1 MSKDFSRRD
10 FIKGTIG
17 AGLALGGG
25 GLLAG
30 CYVYD
35 TKGLPTA
42 VLGKTGVRI
51 PRIAIGLGSRF
62 CNIDD
67 TDEAVAMLE
76 YALDNGLF
84 YWDTAHIYE
93 NRNNG
98 VISEERIGLVT
109 KNRRDEIFLST
120 KITSRDPDEAMKQIE
135 LSLKRLQ
142 TDRLDMLKIHDVH
155 SMEDV
160 EKISE
165 KGNLIEIVSKLKE
178 RKVTRFIGF
187 SGHADADAMKTVA
200 ERGDFDV
207 MLIALNHWDFENNPQ
222 KRQELAIPVALDKE
236 LGVMLMKAVRPRE
249 NNPAFKAADLIRFA
263 LSLKGPAGVTLG
275 MDSLEVVKSNLE
287 ILRNFNPMNSQEIK
301 MMSASLNPFFN
312 HKNIPW
318 MKTGY
323 CDGKWA

>member
-30 CYVYD
+30 CNGYD
-35 TKGLPTA
+35 PNGLPTV

-62 CNIDD
+62 CNIRDAG
-67 TDEAVAMLE
+67 EAFSMLE
-76 YALDNGLF
+76 YALDNGLY
-84 YWDTAHIYE
+84 YWDTAFIYE
-93 NRNNG
+93 NRKNG
-98 VISEERIGLVT
+98 VNSEERIGQVA

-120 KITSRDPDEAMKQIE
+120 KVTSRDPDEAMKQIE

-142 TDRLDMLKIHDVH
+142 TDRLDMLKIHDIH

-160 EKISE
+160 AKISE

-178 RKVTRFIGF
+178 QKVTRFIGF
-187 SGHADADAMKTVA
+187 SGHADADAMKAVA
-200 ERGDFDV
+200 ERGDFDA

-249 NNPAFKAADLIRFA
+249 NNPAFKAGDLIRFA
-263 LSLKGPAGVTLG
+263 LSLEGPAGVTLG

-287 ILRNFNPMNSQEIK
+287 ILRNFHPMNSQEIK
-301 MMSASLNPFFN
+301 VMSASLKPFFN